1 MASKASKG
9 AAKAGAKVASKIVK
23 EGGNENKTLHP
34 KEKSIFQLVNGLRYF
49 GLGSKVTRYI
59 INISLIFHYSS
70 YSFRTIYKFPD
81 TYWILTKVVLS
92 KDQMHGSIWGR
103 MVWKGRS
110 KPGNE
115 RIGRALKPDWKLIG
129 LPNYKHFKGSP
140 TEIEEIIKTSAE
152 PYIDEEEFKK
162 IINNEINN
170 NLQYK
175 ETQ

>member
-1 MASKASKG
+1 MKYHRS
-9 AAKAGAKVASKIVK
+9 
-23 EGGNENKTLHP
+23 T
-34 KEKSIFQLVNGLRYF
+34 EKHRS
-49 GLGSKVTRYI
+49 
-59 INISLIFHYSS
+59 
-70 YSFRTIYKFPD
+70 
-81 TYWILTKVVLS
+81 
-92 KDQMHGSIWGR
+92 
-103 MVWKGRS
+103 S
-110 KPGNE
+110 KPIT
-115 RIGRALKPDWKLIG
+115 IGLVYAEWCGHCQALKPDWKLIG

>member
-1 MASKASKG
+1 
-9 AAKAGAKVASKIVK
+9 
-23 EGGNENKTLHP
+23 
-34 KEKSIFQLVNGLRYF
+34 
-49 GLGSKVTRYI
+49 
-59 INISLIFHYSS
+59 
-70 YSFRTIYKFPD
+70 
-81 TYWILTKVVLS
+81 
-92 KDQMHGSIWGR
+92 MHGSIWGR
-103 MVWKGRS
+103 MVWKGKS